1 MKIKATFFAAAAIFF
16 CGGLRAQR
24 SPLGIVSFHDS
35 TRSVQAGLIASV
47 TTDYGKGLQLAGFS
61 NMAATP
67 FKGIQLAGISNISC
81 GVERGLQLA
90 GLLNVS
96 SGYMRGAQLAP
107 YNYAD
112 SLNGSQLGFINVA
125 LTHPKGWQVGLVNVT
140 RDTVARKLGLVNVNP
155 NTAIDYLFY
164 LGSATKLN
172 GAVRFR
178 NHSTYSILAAGTHY
192 MGLDKRFSGALSYRL
207 GQYFPVSERL
217 SLSGDV
223 GLSHIETFEQHNA
236 NKPERLYSLQARLSA
251 DWQLNRQLGLFAAVG
266 YADTRYYHRARH
278 YRNGLLVEAGLTLRH
293 RRGGHNDNWFEQEAD
308 DEESTLSDSLMA
320 RLPHPRPWTAA
331 AEAAG
336 VNVFVHCLDR
346 FVLNK
351 DYAHT
356 TLHSLHRN
364 FKTGF
369 VWDNDEFMTN
379 NFGHPYHGNLYFN
392 SARSQGLNFWQS
404 APYALG
410 GSLMW
415 ELLGETE
422 PPALNDVFA
431 TTMGGICIGE
441 MTHRISDIFLNDR
454 TRGFNRF
461 LREAAATIVDPI
473 KGLRRIVSGDAWR
486 IRHTN
491 YLHHD
496 RSRLPIDCSLSVG
509 DRYLADD
516 GAMFRGEQNP
526 YLNFYMEY
534 GNALDDEG
542 RTGKPYDFFDAE
554 ITFGLS
560 GNQPLINALH
570 LLGRVWSWRIYPG
583 RDIRAEVGF
592 YQHFNY
598 FNSEPVKDGSDLTP
612 YRIGEAA
619 SVGPGAIFSFP
630 ATGSLARLE
639 QRVFLSGILLGGT
652 KSDYYSFQERD
663 YNMGSGF
670 SIKSKTHL
678 EMRHFG
684 RFILHARYFRLFTWK
699 GYEQKDLTS
708 LNLSYLNAQGDKGNA
723 KLLVITPLTE
733 IDLGKRW
740 SLLVSASYYSRS
752 THYKYYNDVKAD
764 TFEGQLGLTYHFL

>member
-1 MKIKATFFAAAAIFF
+1 MKIKATFFAAAAVFF
-16 CGGLRAQR
+16 SGGLRAQQL
-24 SPLGIVSFHDS
+24 PLGLVSFQDS
-35 TRSVQAGLIASV
+35 LRSVQVGVIASV
-47 TTDYGKGLQLAGFS
+47 ATEQARGIQLSGFS
-61 NMAATP
+61 NMAAIP
-67 FKGIQLAGISNISC
+67 FKGIQFSGISNIAS
-81 GVERGLQLA
+81 GVERGMQWA
-90 GLLNVS
+90 SLLNVS
-96 SGYMRGAQLAP
+96 SGYMRGLQLGS

-112 SLNGSQLGFINVA
+112 SLNGSQVGLINVA
-125 LTHPKGWQVGLVNVT
+125 RTHPKGWQVGLVNVT
-140 RDTVARKLGLVNVNP
+140 RDTVAHKLGLVNVNP

-178 NHSTYSILAAGTHY
+178 NHSTYNILAAGTHY
-192 MGLDKRFSGALSYRL
+192 MGLDKRFSGSLSYRL
-207 GQYFPVSERL
+207 GQYFPVSPRL

-223 GLSHIETFEQHNA
+223 GFSHIETFEQNNA
-236 NKPERLYSLQARLSA
+236 SKPERLYSVQVRLNA
-251 DWQLNRQLGLFAAVG
+251 DYRLNDRLGLFATVG
-266 YADTRYYHRARH
+266 YGDTRYYHHARH
-278 YRNGLLVEAGLTLRH
+278 YANGFLAEVGMTLRH
-293 RRGGHNDNWFEQEAD
+293 KRSEHTDWWTAQEAD
-308 DEESTLSDSLMA
+308 EEPQPDSLMA
-320 RLPHPRPWTAA
+320 CRLRPHPWMAA
-331 AEAAG
+331 AEATA

-346 FVLNK
+346 FILDK

-356 TLHSLHRN
+356 TLHSLRRN

-392 SARSQGLNFWQS
+392 SARSNGLSFWQS

-415 ELLGETE
+415 EFLGERE

-441 MTHRISDIFLNDR
+441 MTHRISDIVLNDH

-461 LREAAATIVDPI
+461 LREATATLIDPM
-473 KGLRRIVSGDAWR
+473 KGLRRIVSGEAWR
-486 IRHTN
+486 IRYNNH
-491 YLHHD
+491 LHHD
-496 RSRLPIDCSLSVG
+496 RSRLPVDCSLSLG

-542 RTGKPYDFFDAE
+542 STGKPYDFFDAE

-570 LLGRVWSWRIYPG
+570 LLGRVWSWRMYPG

-630 ATGSLARLE
+630 ATGSLTRLE
-639 QRVFLSGILLGGT
+639 QRIFLSGILLGGT
-652 KSDYYSFQERD
+652 KSDYYNIQERD

-670 SIKSKTHL
+670 SIKSKTHM
-678 EMRHFG
+678 EMRNFG
-684 RFILHARYFRLFTWK
+684 RFILHARYFQLYTWK
-699 GYEQKDLTS
+699 GYEQKDLTN

-723 KLLVITPLTE
+723 RLLVITPLTE

-740 SLLVSASYYSRS
+740 SLLLAASYFSRT
-752 THYKYYNDVKAD
+752 THYKYHNDVKAD
-764 TFEGQLGLTYHFL
+764 TFEGRLGLTYHF